1 MQFRSDIPGRPE
13 TQVGRWHAMRNWRR
27 DEREKAGHGGEV
39 VGLGDEEEVDWE
51 TIWRR
56 GPRDNAVP
64 PALRRLRCVRLCCSL
79 VPSFPCMTTVLFRRA
94 LRGGNQDVNTIITL
108 SNDVP

>member
-1 MQFRSDIPGRPE
+1 MLFRSDIPGRPE

-56 GPRDNAVP
+56 GPRDNVVP

-79 VPSFPCMTTVLFRRA
+79 VPSFPCMTTVPFRRA
-94 LRGGNQDVNTIITL
+94 RRDRKQDVNTIITL
-108 SNDVP
+108 TNNVP